1 MHAGSIPAR
10 TSIAT
15 EVFAAVHACNA
26 GRARVPVANGAR
38 LDGKNRA
45 REKVRN
51 TRDVTGLALS
61 NRQ

>member
-1 MHAGSIPAR
+1 
-10 TSIAT
+10 
-15 EVFAAVHACNA
+15 
-26 GRARVPVANGAR
+26 